1 MKVGASNSGLN
12 TLNRAQQQ
20 RDTQF
25 ERIASAQRINSA
37 KDDAAGLA
45 ISTRMD
51 SQSRG
56 FTQAIRNS
64 GDAVSHLQ
72 TENGAISGI
81 KEDLQRIRE
90 LELQSGNGILT
101 DDDRNA
107 LQAEID
113 QRKSNIQQTIEQAD
127 FNGKALFG
135 NEDETFQVGPNGGDT
150 IEVSGFDI
158 EQAFTDSNLTLSD
171 DQSFQLGQF
180 SLDDIDAALN
190 ELVSRETEIG
200 AVSNRLDANIERLTQ
215 SDENVQ
221 QANSRIADTDFA
233 KASAEKA
240 RADIQTQVGI
250 SLQAQANQNQS
261 SVLNLLSS

>member
-1 MKVGASNSGLN
+1 MKIGSSNTGLN

-25 ERIASAQRINSA
+25 EKIASAQRINSA

-45 ISTRMD
+45 ISTKMD

-56 FTQAIRNS
+56 LAQAIRNS
-64 GDAVSHLQ
+64 GDAVARLQ
-72 TENGAISGI
+72 TENGAIGGI

-107 LQAEID
+107 LQSEID
-113 QRKSNIQQTIEQAD
+113 QRKSNIQQTIEQAS

-135 NEDETFQVGPNGGDT
+135 EEPENFQVGPDAGDT
-150 IEVSGFDI
+150 LEVSGFDV
-158 EQAFTDSNLTLSD
+158 EAAFDDSNLSLSD
-171 DQSFQLGQF
+171 SESFDLDQL
-180 SLDDIDAALN
+180 SLEDLDSAIN
-190 ELVSRETEIG
+190 SLVTRETEIG
-200 AVSNRLDANIERLTQ
+200 AVSNRLDANIERLAQT
-215 SDENVQ
+215 DENVQ
-221 QANSRIADTDFA
+221 QANSRITDTDFA

-250 SLQAQANQNQS
+250 SIQAQSNQNQA
-261 SVLNLLSS
+261 SVLSLLTR